1 MENLWNI
8 HGKYT
13 EHKGNKLEHT
23 HTDTENIGNYAYVV
37 QCIYLEG
44 QQPAALRFSSELQMR
59 LSRNATQN
67 EVLTAIGI
75 QL

>member
-23 HTDTENIGNYAYVV
+23 HGHGKHWKLCVV

-59 LSRNATQN
+59 LSKNATQN
-67 EVLTAIGI
+67 EVLTGIGI

>member
-1 MENLWNI
+1 MEHPWKI
-8 HGKYT
+8 YGT
-13 EHKGNKLEHT
+13 QGEQIGTHT
-23 HTDTENIGNYAYVV
+23 HTV